1 MRKVSAAILSLLAC
15 APLLAARPARTASSA
30 LPAAAQADCAN
41 VNVGKNEGKFTGQI
55 TGGPTGTLIQVT
67 SGDQSVTVIY
77 NGSVLVCEGGQPASI
92 QALTPGATVVA
103 YGKLQKKGKS
113 FQMNATKIL
122 VAGPPAGGN
131 NEQVQGNF
139 NRNRTIS
146 GNNSSQGGDSSQGGS
161 VTARDDWNS
170 GASGASNSG
179 NSGASQGSDSTAGQ
193 DNWQAG
199 PTGESKDGGKGQSS
213 STLSCTAL
221 LFSITMREDPSGKMG
236 GRPST
241 SGITCR
247 MPADQQAMQLAQD
260 SLNGRRM
267 SSLRLTCQNEL
278 EATLSN
284 AEISEVQF
292 TSEGNSP
299 VVNVTFVAQRVE
311 LTHTPS
317 GEHITF

>member
-1 MRKVSAAILSLLAC
+1 MRKVSAAILSLLVC
-15 APLLAARPARTASSA
+15 APLLAARPARAASSA
-30 LPAAAQADCAN
+30 LPAAAQAECSN

-77 NGSVLVCEGGQPASI
+77 NGSVLVCEGGQPTSV

-103 YGKLQKKGKS
+103 YGRMEKKGKS
-113 FQMNATKIL
+113 FKMTATKIL
-122 VAGPPAGGN
+122 VAGSPVVG
-131 NEQVQGNF
+131 Q
-139 NRNRTIS
+139 RTYESGDVLAPGIS
-146 GNNSSQGGDSSQGGS
+146 NSSG

-179 NSGASQGSDSTAGQ
+179 NSGASQGSGSAAGQ
-193 DNWQAG
+193 DNWQGG
-199 PTGESKDGGKGQSS
+199 PTGESQDGGRGQSS
-213 STLSCTAL
+213 STLSCSAL
-221 LFSITMREDPSGKMG
+221 LFSITMRDNATGLASGHA
-236 GRPST
+236 ST

-247 MPADQQAMQLAQD
+247 MPVDQQAMQLAQD

-317 GEHITF
+317 GARITF